1 MKMSIYEYRWLIIG
15 LILLIGSQ
23 IIVSNYCNIDDDS
36 MIIGVIIGLI
46 SMMLIDIGFYE
57 G

>member
-1 MKMSIYEYRWLIIG
+1 MSIYEYRWLIIG
-15 LILLIGSQ
+15 WIFLIGSQ

-46 SMMLIDIGFYE
+46 SMMLIDIRFYE